1 MRDIYHE
8 QMIKRKLHKV
18 FQIACRTRINY
29 DLVRYLRN
37 KVGKYK
43 LHRAQATEVAYPS
56 CIMLE
61 LTNHCNLQC
70 ATCPRQYA
78 YGKNMDKGYMSLEN
92 AKKIVDE
99 IYPYLDSIGLTGLGE
114 TMLYPHLTEIAS
126 YIKSK
131 KKSVVISLSTN
142 ANVAGFEETVKTV
155 MPYIDTMQISIDGIE
170 EVYEKIRVGAKFELL
185 KANLLRIIELANRCN
200 VDLMFNMVIT
210 KENYS
215 QMGDV
220 IKFADEI
227 SVKYVNFN
235 YFNLVSVTDIG
246 KDYYEFYRTKEF
258 EQALTNVYEM
268 SKKYKGIEVTGL
280 DFRDNTGLGKCPFPW
295 DYFYITWD
303 GWVVPCCAKP
313 FPKLM
318 NFGNVYAN
326 GVMPVLNSDK
336 YKHFRENWIQ
346 DKCPDFCEKCHFID
360 L

>member
-1 MRDIYHE
+1 
-8 QMIKRKLHKV
+8 MIKRKLHKV

-131 KKSVVISLSTN
+131 KKNRNLIYPEDIAAKEIFYMDNIKNEVESLT
-142 ANVAGFEETVKTV
+142 EYLEKEK
-155 MPYIDTMQISIDGIE
+155 MQ
-170 EVYEKIRVGAKFELL
+170 
-185 KANLLRIIELANRCN
+185 
-200 VDLMFNMVIT
+200 
-210 KENYS
+210 
-215 QMGDV
+215 
-220 IKFADEI
+220 
-227 SVKYVNFN
+227 
-235 YFNLVSVTDIG
+235 
-246 KDYYEFYRTKEF
+246 
-258 EQALTNVYEM
+258 
-268 SKKYKGIEVTGL
+268 
-280 DFRDNTGLGKCPFPW
+280 
-295 DYFYITWD
+295 
-303 GWVVPCCAKP
+303 
-313 FPKLM
+313 
-318 NFGNVYAN
+318 
-326 GVMPVLNSDK
+326 VL
-336 YKHFRENWIQ
+336 
-346 DKCPDFCEKCHFID
+346 
-360 L
+360 